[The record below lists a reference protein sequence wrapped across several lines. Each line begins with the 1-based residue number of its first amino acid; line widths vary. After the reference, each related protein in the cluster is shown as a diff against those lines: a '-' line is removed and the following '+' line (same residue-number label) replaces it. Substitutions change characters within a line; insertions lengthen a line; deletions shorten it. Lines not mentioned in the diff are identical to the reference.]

1 MVAVPSLGRSS
12 QYPKIVVFPA
22 PSGPI
27 NPKISPSLTSKETD
41 ATAKLFY
48 RIWKYF
54 DLNTHYLINKKLLSA
69 RASMLC

>member
-54 DLNTHYLINKKLLSA
+54 GLEYSLFNQ
-69 RASMLC
+69 

>member
-1 MVAVPSLGRSS
+1 LFS
-12 QYPKIVVFPA
+12 

-27 NPKISPSLTSKETD
+27 NPKISPSLTSEETD
-41 ATAKLFY
+41 ATGCFMDLEM
-48 RIWKYF
+48 